1 MKKDPII
8 LLEHILESIDDITFF
23 LKSVTQEK
31 FEKNKEKIN
40 AVVRSLEI
48 VGEAAKNLPEEIKI
62 KYKDVAWKGMIG
74 TRDRIIHQY
83 FGVKLN
89 IIWKI
94 VQEDLPTLK
103 KQLIKIK
110 EELRKDSGNK

>member
-1 MKKDPII
+1 
-8 LLEHILESIDDITFF
+8 
-23 LKSVTQEK
+23 
-31 FEKNKEKIN
+31 
-40 AVVRSLEI
+40 
-48 VGEAAKNLPEEIKI
+48 
-62 KYKDVAWKGMIG
+62 MIG